1 MRGWTP
7 HSTTKQQR
15 WWDSTTSPTPTT
27 TTTPP
32 SSLAQDAVVL
42 EQVSA
47 INFSGFTDESLLP
60 SHLETVSATSNSSL
74 PPKPKLSLF
83 LPQTTKVP
91 ILIHPNTTQMKNP
104 SKGLFQVPIFHHP
117 NITQMKSPTMG
128 LFLFL
133 FLRPLLVLPL
143 RLPLPL
149 MKVPCLPFSNRRKR
163 NKVPNGTLSLRS
175 SNSPS
180 PPRRKDCLWFSP
192 KKKSKENWGDDHL
205 LSELGS
211 FSRKEQQ
218 KMPKKAMKEEEKVSR
233 EAEKIVQ
240 WAKQESARFN
250 LGDQLSD

>member
-7 HSTTKQQR
+7 HSPTKQQR
-15 WWDSTTSPTPTT
+15 WWDSTTSPTPTPT
-27 TTTPP
+27 PTPP

-47 INFSGFTDESLLP
+47 INCSGFTDESLLP
-60 SHLETVSATSNSSL
+60 SHLETRFRNLKSF
-74 PPKPKLSLF
+74 P
-83 LPQTTKVP
+83 
-91 ILIHPNTTQMKNP
+91 P
-104 SKGLFQVPIFHHP
+104 SKTKALTFSSTNNQSP
-117 NITQMKSPTMG
+117 NLDPSKHNPNEKPEQGSVSSPN
-128 LFLFL
+128 
-133 FLRPLLVLPL
+133 
-143 RLPLPL
+143 
-149 MKVPCLPFSNRRKR
+149 FSPSKHNPNEKPDHG